1 MIWNIEEKLRDL
13 KEQLLKDNEGKLIDK
28 FYIRLMI
35 DDDEDTYTTKKF
47 GKLKEVG
54 I

>member
-13 KEQLLKDNEGKLIDK
+13 KQEFLNENEADLINK
-28 FYIRLMI
+28 FYVRLMI
-35 DDDEDTYTTKKF
+35 DDDEDSYTTPKF
-47 GKLKEVG
+47 GKIKEVG